1 MIRINLLGKPKSKT
15 KRSSAAAAME
25 FETGGSPNSINVL
38 AAIVVLAI
46 TGGSMWWYQSQL
58 SNEAASIKT
67 RMDAAM
73 QEAQRLAETK
83 ARYEQRQKVKQEYE
97 ARVKVIDSLR
107 AAQTGPVDLM
117 TMVSATVNRTD
128 EVWLNQMND
137 LGPSVDVN
145 GVALSTDAVANLM
158 TNLMK
163 TGYFKAVEI
172 RETFQDEGEKKIL
185 MFNFTL
191 NCEKLP
197 TGAAATA
204 KKS

>member
-1 MIRINLLGKPKSKT
+1 MIRINLLGKPKAKSK
-15 KRSSAAAAME
+15 RSAAAAME
-25 FETGGSPNSINVL
+25 FETGGSPNSVNVL
-38 AAIVVLAI
+38 IAVVVLAV
-46 TGGSMWWYQSQL
+46 TGGAIWWQQSQL
-58 SNEAASIKT
+58 TNEAASIQT

-73 QEAQRLAETK
+73 REAQRLAEVK
-83 ARYEQRQKVKQEYE
+83 ARYEERQKVKQEYE

-107 AAQTGPVDLM
+107 AAQTGPVELM
-117 TMVSATVNRTD
+117 TMVSATVNNTD

-145 GVALSTDAVANLM
+145 GQALSTDAVANLM

-163 TGYFKAVEI
+163 SGYFKAVEI
-172 RETFQDEGEKKIL
+172 RETYQDEGEKKIQ

-191 NCEKLP
+191 NCEKQVAP
-197 TGAAATA
+197 SGAA

>member
-1 MIRINLLGKPKSKT
+1 MIRINLLGKPKSKS
-15 KRSSAAAAME
+15 KRSSAAASME

-46 TGGSMWWYQSQL
+46 TGGAIWWYQSQL
-58 SNEAASIKT
+58 DREAASIKT
-67 RMDAAM
+67 RMDAAV
-73 QEAQRLAETK
+73 QEAQRLSETK
-83 ARYEQRQKVKQEYE
+83 ARYEERQKVKQEYE

-117 TMVSATVNRTD
+117 TMVSATVNKTD

-145 GVALSTDAVANLM
+145 GEALSTDAVANLM

-163 TGYFKAVEI
+163 SGYFKGVEI
-172 RETFQDEGEKKIL
+172 RETYQDEGEKKIQ
-185 MFNFTL
+185 MFHFTL

-197 TGAAATA
+197 AGAAAGV